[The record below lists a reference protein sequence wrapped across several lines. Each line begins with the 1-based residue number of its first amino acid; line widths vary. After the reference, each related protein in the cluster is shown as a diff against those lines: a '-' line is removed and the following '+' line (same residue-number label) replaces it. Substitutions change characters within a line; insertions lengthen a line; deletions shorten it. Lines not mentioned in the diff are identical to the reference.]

1 MGINFDQIFIAGVKP
16 MDFQA
21 LFAIVLFYNLDIEQI
36 DIKTAFLLDII
47 DQFLYMEVLR
57 DYK

>member
-47 DQFLYMEVLR
+47 D
-57 DYK
+57 